1 MFLLNRKIIIAVAL
15 LGLLCLAPVS
25 FGQKGASGPADFSLR
40 SIDGQTVTAQ
50 SLRGKVV
57 VLAFGASWLPLS
69 RTQLQSAR
77 KLADQ
82 YSDRGVVVYW
92 VSTEPDNSKTKNYA
106 SNDQLRAFAKK
117 YGADIGVLRDPEMAA
132 AKKLGAVELPSVV
145 ILDKQ
150 GNVSGEPIKGL
161 DPDGNQMTQLASQLD
176 KIL

>member
-1 MFLLNRKIIIAVAL
+1 MSLLNRQTIISVAL
-15 LGLLCLAPVS
+15 LGLVCLSPVS
-25 FGQKGASGPADFSLR
+25 LAQKGASGPADFSLR
-40 SIDGQTVTAQ
+40 SIDGQTVTSQ

-69 RTQLQSAR
+69 RTQLQGVK

-82 YSDRGVVVYW
+82 YSARGVAIYW
-92 VSTEPDNSKTKNYA
+92 VSTEPDSSKAKNYA
-106 SNDQLRAFAKK
+106 SDEQLLAFAKK
-117 YGADIGVLRDPEMAA
+117 YGTDVAVLRDPEMVA

-150 GNVSGEPIKGL
+150 GSLFGEPIKGL
-161 DPDGNQMTQLASQLD
+161 DPDGNQMGQLASQLD

>member
-1 MFLLNRKIIIAVAL
+1 MFSFNCRTIISVAL
-15 LGLLCLAPVS
+15 LGLLWLSPVS
-25 FGQKGASGPADFSLR
+25 LAQKSASGPADFSLR
-40 SIDGQTVTAQ
+40 SLDRQTVTSQ

-69 RTQLQSAR
+69 RTQLQGVK

-82 YSDRGVVVYW
+82 YGGRGVAIYW
-92 VSTEPDNSKTKNYA
+92 VSTEPDNSNAKNYA
-106 SNDQLRAFAKK
+106 SDEQLLAFAKK
-117 YGADIGVLRDPEMAA
+117 YGADVAVLRDPEMVV

-150 GNVSGEPIKGL
+150 GNPFGEPIKGL
-161 DPDGNQMTQLASQLD
+161 DPDGNQMGQLASQLD

>member
-1 MFLLNRKIIIAVAL
+1 MLLLNRKTIIASMLLAL
-15 LGLLCLAPVS
+15 LTLSPVG
-25 FGQKGASGPADFSLR
+25 FAQKGAADFSLR
-40 SIDGQTVTAQ
+40 SIEGQTVTSQ
-50 SLRGKVV
+50 GLHGKVV

-69 RTQLQSAR
+69 RTQLQGVK

-92 VSTEPDNSKTKNYA
+92 ISTEPDNSKAKNYA
-106 SNDQLRAFAKK
+106 SDEQLRAFGKK
-117 YGADIGVLRDPEMAA
+117 YGPDVAVLRDPEMVV

-150 GNVSGEPIKGL
+150 GNASGEPIKGL
-161 DPDGNQMTQLASQLD
+161 DPDGNQMGQLASRLE